1 MLQIICGILMKQ
13 ASKQEDNQ
21 EQGFWQNEV
30 HNMSTTLY
38 QNLENGWLL
47 TVLLMLQEHHY

>member
-38 QNLENGWLL
+38 QNLENG
-47 TVLLMLQEHHY
+47 

>member
-1 MLQIICGILMKQ
+1 
-13 ASKQEDNQ
+13 
-21 EQGFWQNEV
+21 
-30 HNMSTTLY
+30 MSTTLY